1 MRTAIGRAAGW
12 LLLVLPMAWAE
23 SSPCLSQKTEGIFNG
38 VVMLAKPTWLIKE
51 CGHTEGQIL
60 LQIKL
65 WIKGNG
71 RSPFS
76 DESYLSTNPKG
87 ASILLKAL
95 DDAGWSNFSE
105 NTVRAGGVVATVR
118 HYKHDKFG
126 FLAFGVTQ
134 TRTELFLSFVRYR

>member
-1 MRTAIGRAAGW
+1 
-12 LLLVLPMAWAE
+12 MAWAE

-38 VVMLAKPTWLIKE
+38 VVMMAKPTWLIKE
-51 CGHTEGQIL
+51 CGHTEGQVL

-76 DESYLSTNPKG
+76 DESYFSTNPKG